1 MLSLHLHDLHKGNPP
16 ARAAAWSWAQQ
27 APAVPVRCNASA
39 STSICGECGSTRYGP
54 VDQCP
59 AMEGAD
65 MNATSRAGS
74 AARAARDGSGTI
86 LDAIGDT
93 PLVMVDGIWVKLEY
107 LNPSGSIK
115 ARIAKYMIERAE
127 REGLLRPGDT
137 IVEAS
142 SGNTGNAMSMVAAVK
157 GYRMLVVMPDGLSG
171 ERLAISRAFGAQV
184 LTLGDFHVNDALAK
198 AAELGRQ
205 PGYFAPQ
212 QFDSEWNVEENR
224 TWLGPE
230 TLAQLP
236 DGTVPDAVVGGVGTG
251 GTIVGVGQ
259 CFRARNPSC
268 RVVAVEPDE
277 SCILMCG
284 EVGRHLIEGI
294 SDGFVPG
301 IFARYRRLIDEIVAV
316 DSDAAISQMRRLARV
331 FGLFV
336 GPSSGAHLVAA
347 RELRARY
354 PGLQHVVTF
363 FCDEGEKYINDYFL
377 GA

>member
-1 MLSLHLHDLHKGNPP
+1 
-16 ARAAAWSWAQQ
+16 
-27 APAVPVRCNASA
+27 
-39 STSICGECGSTRYGP
+39 
-54 VDQCP
+54 
-59 AMEGAD
+59 
-65 MNATSRAGS
+65 
-74 AARAARDGSGTI
+74 
-86 LDAIGDT
+86 
-93 PLVMVDGIWVKLEY
+93 
-107 LNPSGSIK
+107 
-115 ARIAKYMIERAE
+115 
-127 REGLLRPGDT
+127 
-137 IVEAS
+137 
-142 SGNTGNAMSMVAAVK
+142 MSMVAAVK
-157 GYRMLVVMPDGLSG
+157 GYRMLVVMPDGMSG

-184 LTLGDFHVNDALAK
+184 MTLGDFHVNDALAK
-198 AAELGRQ
+198 VAELGRQ

-236 DGTVPDAVVGGVGTG
+236 DGVVPDAVVGGVGTG

-259 CFRARNPSC
+259 CFRERNSSC
-268 RVVAVEPDE
+268 RLVAVEPNE
-277 SCILMCG
+277 SCLLMCG

-301 IFARYRRLIDEIVAV
+301 IFARHGHLIDEIVAV
-316 DSDAAISQMRRLARV
+316 DSDAAISEMRRLARE

-336 GPSSGAHLVAA
+336 GPSSGAHLLAA

-354 PGLQHVVTF
+354 PDLRHVVTF

>member
-1 MLSLHLHDLHKGNPP
+1 MSATDEVQSGVVP
-16 ARAAAWSWAQQ
+16 Q
-27 APAVPVRCNASA
+27 A
-39 STSICGECGSTRYGP
+39 G
-54 VDQCP
+54 
-59 AMEGAD
+59 
-65 MNATSRAGS
+65 
-74 AARAARDGSGTI
+74 GTI
-86 LDAIGDT
+86 LDAIGNT
-93 PLVMVDGIWVKLEY
+93 PLIMVDGIWVKLEY

-157 GYRMLVVMPDGLSG
+157 GYKMLVVMPDGMSQ

-184 LTLGDFHVNDALAK
+184 MTLGDFHVNDALAK
-198 AAELGRQ
+198 ARELGDE

-230 TLAQLP
+230 TLGQLP
-236 DGTVPDAVVGGVGTG
+236 DGVVPDAVVGGVGTG

-259 CFRARNPSC
+259 CFREHNPAC
-268 RVVAVEPDE
+268 RVVAVEPNE

-301 IFARYRRLIDEIVAV
+301 IFARHRDMIDEIAAV
-316 DSDAAISQMRRLARV
+316 DSELAISEMRRMARE

-347 RELRARY
+347 RELRARE
-354 PGLQHVVTF
+354 PGLRTIVTF

-377 GA
+377 DA